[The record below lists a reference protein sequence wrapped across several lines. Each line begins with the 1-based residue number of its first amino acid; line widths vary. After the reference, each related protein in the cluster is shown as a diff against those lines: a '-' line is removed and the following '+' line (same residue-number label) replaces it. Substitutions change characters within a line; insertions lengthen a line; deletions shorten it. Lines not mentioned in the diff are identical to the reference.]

1 MPAIERVSLW
11 DDGSSEICRQH
22 AGRSRTM
29 MDYLPHPSVL
39 ERRMDDQSVLARL
52 AQNVPIAR
60 MHEDLAQ
67 LYREQLIAALK
78 R

>member
-1 MPAIERVSLW
+1 
-11 DDGSSEICRQH
+11 
-22 AGRSRTM
+22 